1 MTDPAPFAFDDDPAL
16 PGWKRWQFRDAT
28 RFNAFLEP
36 VHVRPGEGRATV
48 RMTPGRRHSNMRD
61 AVHGGA
67 LLGFIDVALF
77 AGCRGLGLLEAG
89 GAVTVDLS
97 AQFIGEA
104 RVGEAIEAEVELLRE
119 TRRLVFL
126 RGLVG
131 QGDDKVA
138 SFSAT
143 IRKMS
148 SLSLSPSGER
158 EGAAEGRGRER
169 GSEAGARLPPSPI
182 LSSEG
187 EGA

>member
-1 MTDPAPFAFDDDPAL
+1 MRPKLARDGTAGSAKAPHVTDPTPFVAFDDDPDL

-36 VHVRPGEGRATV
+36 IHVRTGEGRAIV
-48 RMTPGRRHSNMRD
+48 RMTPRREHSNMRN

-77 AGCRGLGLLEAG
+77 AGCRGMGLLEAG
-89 GAVTVDLS
+89 GAVTVDLT

-104 RVGEAIEAEVELLRE
+104 VIDRPIEAEVELLRE
-119 TRRLVFL
+119 TRRLIFL

-131 QGDDKVA
+131 QEEARVA

-143 IRKMS
+143 IRKMAPD
-148 SLSLSPSGER
+148 SLSPSGER
-158 EGAAEGRGRER
+158 E
-169 GSEAGARLPPSPI
+169 
-182 LSSEG
+182 
-187 EGA
+187 